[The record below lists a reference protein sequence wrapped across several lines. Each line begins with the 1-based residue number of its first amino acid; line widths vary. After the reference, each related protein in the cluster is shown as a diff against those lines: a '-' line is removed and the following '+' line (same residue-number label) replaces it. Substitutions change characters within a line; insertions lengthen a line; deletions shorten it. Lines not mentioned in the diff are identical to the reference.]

1 MHLDFYCLKNCDTCR
16 KVQRALQAAGHEVNV
31 VDICRDG
38 VPEAVLRDAL
48 ARLGR
53 EGLLA
58 TRSPT
63 WRKLDETER
72 ARDLVDLMLEYPVL
86 MKRPLIIGGDSDH
99 ISAGWSRDVQA
110 VLLDQ
115 AAPLQ
120 QGLNTREPAAKGD
133 I

>member
-1 MHLDFYCLKNCDTCR
+1 MKLDFHCLKNCDTCR
-16 KVQRALQAAGHEVNV
+16 KAQRALQAAGHEVNV
-31 VDICRDG
+31 VDIRRDG

-53 EGLLA
+53 ERLLA

-63 WRKLDETER
+63 WRKLDETAR
-72 ARDLVDLMLEYPVL
+72 QRDLVELMLEYPVL
-86 MKRPLIIGGDSDH
+86 MKRPLIIGRDSDH

-120 QGLNTREPAAKGD
+120 QGLNAREPAAKGD